1 MFQND
6 PKQFKQIAELDRNN
20 TSESMG
26 TGVYECFC
34 KEATASGE
42 DSLCSDYK
50 NHLLEDQLIAQVVS
64 FSIIAGNLVLRA
76 VVIILIR
83 YIGYYTES

>member
-1 MFQND
+1 MFQNN
-6 PKQFKQIAELDRNN
+6 PEQFKQIAELDRKN
-20 TSESMG
+20 TSARMG

-34 KEATASGE
+34 KEGTASGE
-42 DSLCSDYK
+42 DICSDYK
-50 NHLLEDQLIAQVVS
+50 NDQLEDLLIAQVVS

-83 YIGYYTES
+83 FIGYYTES

>member
-34 KEATASGE
+34 KEDTASGE
-42 DSLCSDYK
+42 DICSDYK